1 MTPPHTETVNTLRFP
16 IALAAL
22 LVASPLFLTG
32 CFPLVATG
40 VATTA
45 AVAADRRTSGAI
57 VEDER
62 LEWTIGHEIG
72 RQLGD
77 RAHVN
82 VTSFNR
88 LVLLTGEVPNNEA
101 RQQAEAIARK
111 GANIRAVVN
120 ELVIAP
126 PSTLGSRAND
136 ATLTTQVKARL
147 VGNKDVPSHLIKV
160 VTENGVVYLMGIVT
174 RREADAA
181 TYVAR
186 TTLGVKRVVRVF
198 EIVDEAEAKRLDHAA
213 SSNPNPSPASAGQ

>member
-1 MTPPHTETVNTLRFP
+1 MTYPQ
-16 IALAAL
+16 IALTAL
-22 LVASPLFLTG
+22 LAATSLLLAG
-32 CFPLVATG
+32 CFPVVATG

-62 LEWTIGHEIG
+62 LEWSINNQIGHA
-72 RQLGD
+72 LGD

-88 LVLLTGEVPNNEA
+88 LVLLTGEVPNEA
-101 RQQAEAIARK
+101 AKQQAEAIARK
-111 GANIRAVVN
+111 GENVRAVVN

-126 PSTLGSRAND
+126 LSTLGSRAND
-136 ATLTTQVKARL
+136 ASLTTQVKARL
-147 VGNKDVPSHLIKV
+147 VGNKDVASHLIKV
-160 VTENGVVYLMGIVT
+160 VTEGGVVYLMGIVT

-186 TTLGVKRVVRVF
+186 ATSGVKRVVRVF
-198 EIVDEAEAKRLDHAA
+198 EIIDEAEAKRLDHALGGNA
-213 SSNPNPSPASAGQ
+213 SSSPAPSGQ